1 MSTPDVVG
9 LDFGTTNTVMA
20 LRRGNAIEAVPFTHD
35 GESFETF
42 RSVLAL
48 WQEAAD
54 VGLLT
59 RLDAGPWAMERF
71 LDEPADTRF
80 LQSFKTFAASKAFS
94 KTTIAGRSFAFED
107 LLEGFFRAY
116 VRHAGATLPSLP
128 KRLVLGRPVAFAGV
142 SADPTLA
149 RERYEAAFRPFGFD
163 TIHHVYEPVAAAF
176 YFAQRLTRDATV
188 LVGDFGGGTS
198 DFSILRFTRIGDR
211 IAAEPLGHAGVAVAG
226 DSFDFRI
233 IDALVSPRLGKGTTY
248 TSWGKTL
255 DVPSHYCA
263 NFARRS
269 QLSLMKA
276 PKLLAELREIARTA
290 SAPERLRAFVEFI
303 DADQGYPLYRAVT
316 AAKIRLSDA
325 ERTQLVFRG
334 GGLVIDAFVRRS
346 DFETW
351 IAPDLE
357 RVEAAVTTVLE
368 RSGLRE
374 GDIDRVFLTGGSS
387 FVPAVRARFA
397 SRFGA
402 DRLADGAQMLSI
414 AYGLALIGED
424 DDPERWA
431 VRAETAPTD
440 ADPH

>member
-1 MSTPDVVG
+1 MPNPSVVG

-20 LRRGNAIEAVPFTHD
+20 LRRGNAIEAVPFTHH
-35 GESFETF
+35 GETVETF

-48 WQEAAD
+48 WQETAD
-54 VGLLT
+54 VGLTT
-59 RLDAGPWAMERF
+59 RLDAGPWAMDRF

-107 LLEGFFRAY
+107 LLEGFFRAF
-116 VRHAGATLPSLP
+116 VRHAGDALPSLP

-142 SADPTLA
+142 SADPSLA
-149 RERYEAAFRPFGFD
+149 RQRYEAAFRAFGFE
-163 TIHHVYEPVAAAF
+163 TIQHVYEPVAAAF
-176 YFAQRLTRDATV
+176 YFAQRLTADATV

-198 DFSILRFTRIGDR
+198 DFSILRFTRTGNR

-226 DSFDFRI
+226 DTFDFRI
-233 IDALVSPRLGKGTTY
+233 IDAVVSPRLGQGTRY

-255 DVPSHYCA
+255 DVPGHYYA
-263 NFARRS
+263 NFARWS
-269 QLSLMKA
+269 QLSLMKS

-290 SAPERLRAFVEFI
+290 SAPDRLRAFIDFI

-325 ERTQLVFRG
+325 ARTQLNFRG
-334 GGLVIDAFVRRS
+334 GGLVLDAPLRRS

-357 RVEAAVTTVLE
+357 RIDAAVTTVLQ
-368 RSGLRE
+368 RSGLGE
-374 GDIDRVFLTGGSS
+374 SDVDRIFLTGGSS

-397 SRFGA
+397 SRFGP
-402 DRLADGAQMLSI
+402 DRLDDGAQMLSI

-424 DDPERWA
+424 DDPERWS

-440 ADPH
+440 ADAA